1 MLKEGIQGQEDNLL
15 TTEPLYPKEE
25 NKQVNMSSKEQI
37 KKNEDEK
44 S

>member
-1 MLKEGIQGQEDNLL
+1 MSKEGIQSQEDNLL

-25 NKQVNMSSKEQI
+25 NKRVNMSNKEQF